1 MAQTNVLLQIR
12 RLRCATQ
19 PKRSSTAAE
28 IAAVN
33 QELQAVQ
40 AETEIVL
47 HDQEVSM
54 HPTCILAS
62 CMHAATMLSR
72 LISCS
77 CCKRAETILAP
88 INTVAC
94 LSSCMLQ

>member
-1 MAQTNVLLQIR
+1 MLFELLSPPQINLLLQIR

-40 AETEIVL
+40 AETELVL
-47 HDQEVSM
+47 HDQEV
-54 HPTCILAS
+54 TVYFEYILAS
-62 CMHAATMLSR
+62 CMHAPTMPSR
-72 LISCS
+72 LISFM
-77 CCKRAETILAP
+77 R
-88 INTVAC
+88 
-94 LSSCMLQ
+94 MLQKG